1 MISSKKATTLKI
13 SAASVTFFLCY
24 VLISNY
30 YDLIENNGLI
40 SQVSS
45 LGFAALLIV
54 VPYFMIS
61 LSDTLGWLNCFSKK
75 MLQRSAG
82 KLFAIRVATEALH
95 TSLPGGAV
103 YAELVRPH
111 LLKKH
116 LHLKYSESISANI
129 ITKLNILV
137 AQVIF
142 LICGLLV
149 LTLNFSKN
157 ITSTQFI
164 STPVFYLAATVFIS
178 VIFLFTYLLYRKNLL
193 LWIIR
198 FLGKINLRIVG
209 NILDKIRQPV
219 IDINKTISIFSRNH
233 KTKLLLTVS
242 LFFFTWVL
250 LSLESLVILKV
261 MGINAT
267 ISQMILIESLI
278 SIIRIC
284 FFFIPGALG
293 PQDAA
298 LIILFNLVGIPDP
311 ILNAF
316 IFVFLKRSKEFVW
329 IIVGYILLM
338 LLGIRPG
345 KLFKGNR
352 MNFASSG
359 EVLTK
364 F

>member
-1 MISSKKATTLKI
+1 MISLKRTTTLKI
-13 SAASVTFFLCY
+13 LAACITFLLCY
-24 VLISNY
+24 VVISNY
-30 YDLIENNGLI
+30 YDLIENNELI

-45 LGFAALLIV
+45 LGFAVLLIV

-61 LSDTLGWLNCFSKK
+61 LSDTLGWLICFSKK

-82 KLFAIRVATEALH
+82 KLFAIRVATEALQ

-116 LHLKYSESISANI
+116 LQLEYSESISANI
-129 ITKLNILV
+129 ITKINILV

-149 LTLNFSKN
+149 LTLNFSEN

-164 STPVFYLAATVFIS
+164 SNPVFYLVATVFIS

-193 LWIIR
+193 LWVIR
-198 FLGKINLRIVG
+198 FLAKIDLRIVG

-219 IDINKTISIFSRNH
+219 IDINNTISIFSRNH
-233 KTKLLLTVS
+233 KTKSLLTVVF
-242 LFFFTWVL
+242 FFFTWIL
-250 LSLESLVILKV
+250 LSFESLMILKI
-261 MGINAT
+261 MGINAD

-316 IFVFLKRSKEFVW
+316 IFVFLKRSKELVW

-338 LLGIRPG
+338 LLGIKPG
-345 KLFKGNR
+345 NLFRGNR
-352 MNFASSG
+352 MNFAASG
-359 EVLTK
+359 
-364 F
+364 